1 MLIHY
6 LISMDE
12 IRQQHPNKYPENTQ
26 TTEPTP
32 PSASGDPIKDVAT
45 RTSNQANSRNSID
58 GIDSHFSSSFS
69 GRKAGAHHPDRCLCL
84 MIR

>member
-1 MLIHY
+1 MHY

-12 IRQQHPNKYPENTQ
+12 IRQPQPHKHPENTQ

-32 PSASGDPIKDVAT
+32 SSASEDPIKDVAT
-45 RTSNQANSRNSID
+45 GTPNRPISRDSID
-58 GIDSHFSSSFS
+58 GIDSHFSSRFS
-69 GRKAGAHHPDRCLCL
+69 GREAGAHDTDRCLCL

>member
-1 MLIHY
+1 MHY

-12 IRQQHPNKYPENTQ
+12 IRQPQPHKHPENTQ

-32 PSASGDPIKDVAT
+32 PSESGDPIKDVAT
-45 RTSNQANSRNSID
+45 GTPNQAISRAPIE

-69 GRKAGAHHPDRCLCL
+69 CRKAGAHHTDRCLCL